1 MCRGLEQTDRSALEN
16 NVNRPQEMGAWV
28 LINVDW
34 YDDPGSVG
42 EVDLIF
48 LGVKLYDAADAV
60 KALLP
65 MLGPDTGIITL
76 QNGIEAPNIV
86 ADIAGPSHA
95 IPGVALVN
103 GEIAG
108 PGHVQ
113 HNMMNMVTVGETDGR
128 SSARLEALAT
138 LGQRAGI
145 NLTISPDS

>member
-1 MCRGLEQTDRSALEN
+1 MEN

-76 QNGIEAPNIV
+76 QNGIEAPKIYP
-86 ADIAGPSHA
+86 IF
-95 IPGVALVN
+95 
-103 GEIAG
+103 E
-108 PGHVQ
+108 
-113 HNMMNMVTVGETDGR
+113 NMANSLSTYYFHIQD
-128 SSARLEALAT
+128 
-138 LGQRAGI
+138 
-145 NLTISPDS
+145 